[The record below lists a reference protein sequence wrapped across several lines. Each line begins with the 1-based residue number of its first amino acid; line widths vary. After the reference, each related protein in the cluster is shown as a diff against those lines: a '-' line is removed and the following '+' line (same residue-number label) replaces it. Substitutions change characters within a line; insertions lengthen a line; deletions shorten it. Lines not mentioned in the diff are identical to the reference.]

1 MKSFAAVDRIEGP
14 YTICELEMCPAEIS
28 NVADFFTKE
37 TIMIGIPIA
46 DIYNAIGNFREG
58 DILVVEHDC
67 NKVTAI
73 YSKDE
78 EEKQRR
84 IEIIRNLIG

>member
-58 DILVVEHDC
+58 DILVVEHDG
-67 NKVTAI
+67 N
-73 YSKDE
+73 KDE

-84 IEIIRNLIG
+84 IELIKKIIG

>member
-58 DILVVEHDC
+58 DILVVEHDG
-67 NKVTAI
+67 NKVTTI

-78 EEKQRR
+78 EEKQSR
-84 IEIIRNLIG
+84 IELIKKIIG